1 MKCSKQNFI
10 SRTKIICLTAYV
22 LFFIMIVNLL
32 SAQNRNA
39 MGIIVGGTRPPDMP
53 VIADK
58 PLPTWQPAGNQK
70 PAFEGQTKA
79 PAVITKTKLKAEVI
93 TDRLHHPWSI
103 AFLPD
108 GRMFITEK
116 RGTLRIVS
124 PLGLVSDTLR
134 GLPKVYFRGDG
145 GLLDIVLDPD
155 FAANRTFYIAYVEQ
169 RSNGNGISVASAILS
184 YDEFGVSGVKVI
196 FRVEPDYPNWAHYG
210 SRLLFNKD
218 GTLFVSTGE
227 RTDAGIRVQAQWLS
241 SHLGKLL
248 RINKDG
254 SPAKDNPSFPDS
266 ANARPEVYAYGFRN
280 GQALTF
286 NPETGDLWE
295 MEHGPQGGDEINI
308 IKPGKNYGWPVIAY
322 GTEYSGNLINGG
334 KSAQDGM
341 EQPIY
346 YWNPAIAPSGAT
358 FYTGTLI
365 PEWKG
370 NLFAAALAGQ
380 HLSRLVI
387 KNNKVVGE
395 ERLLPDQHQR
405 MRDVKQAPDGSLWV
419 ITDADNGRLI
429 RIGPK

>member
-1 MKCSKQNFI
+1 MKFLKANCIN
-10 SRTKIICLTAYV
+10 RTSLPLYLGLSLSFLIILEDIA
-22 LFFIMIVNLL
+22 
-32 SAQNRNA
+32 AQNRNA
-39 MGIIVGGTRPPDMP
+39 MGIIVGGSRPPEVP
-53 VIADK
+53 IVAGK
-58 PLPTWQPAGNQK
+58 LLPTWQPIGNQK

-79 PAVITKTKLKAEVI
+79 PAVISKTKIKAEVI

-124 PLGLVSDTLR
+124 PSGLVSDTLR
-134 GLPKVYFRGDG
+134 GLPRVYYRGDG

-155 FAANRTFYIAYVEQ
+155 FASNRTFYIAYSEQ
-169 RSNGNGISVASAILS
+169 RTNGNGISVASAILS
-184 YDEFGVSGVKVI
+184 HDDFWVSGVKVI
-196 FRVEPDYPNWAHYG
+196 FRVEPDYTNWAHYG
-210 SRLLFNKD
+210 ARLLFNKD
-218 GTLFVSTGE
+218 GTLFVCTGE

-254 SPAKDNPSFPDS
+254 SPAKGNPSFPDS

-286 NPETGDLWE
+286 NPESGELWE
-295 MEHGPQGGDEINI
+295 LEHGPQGGDEINI
-308 IKPGKNYGWPVIAY
+308 IKPGKNYGWPVIAF
-322 GTEYSGNLINGG
+322 GTEYSGNLINSG
-334 KSAQDGM
+334 KSVQDGM

-358 FYTGTLI
+358 FYTGSLI

-370 NLFAAALAGQ
+370 NLFTAALAGQ
-380 HLSRLVI
+380 HLSRLII

-395 ERLLPDQHQR
+395 ERLLLDQHQR

-429 RIGPK
+429 RISPK

>member
-1 MKCSKQNFI
+1 
-10 SRTKIICLTAYV
+10 
-22 LFFIMIVNLL
+22 
-32 SAQNRNA
+32 
-39 MGIIVGGTRPPDMP
+39 
-53 VIADK
+53 
-58 PLPTWQPAGNQK
+58 
-70 PAFEGQTKA
+70 
-79 PAVITKTKLKAEVI
+79 
-93 TDRLHHPWSI
+93 
-103 AFLPD
+103 
-108 GRMFITEK
+108 
-116 RGTLRIVS
+116 TLRIVS
-124 PLGLVSDTLR
+124 PSGLVSDTLR
-134 GLPKVYFRGDG
+134 GLPRVYFRGDG

-155 FAANRTFYIAYVEQ
+155 FATNRTFYIAYVEQ
-169 RSNGNGISVASAILS
+169 RTNGNGITVASAILS
-184 YDEFGVSGVKVI
+184 HDEFWISGVKVL
-196 FRVEPDYPNWAHYG
+196 FRVEPDYTNWAHYG
-210 SRLLFNKD
+210 SRLLFDKD
-218 GTLFVSTGE
+218 GTLFISTGE

-254 SPAKDNPSFPDS
+254 SPAKGNPSFPDS
-266 ANARPEVYAYGFRN
+266 VNARPEVYAYGFRN

-295 MEHGPQGGDEINI
+295 LEHGPQGGDEINI
-308 IKPGKNYGWPVIAY
+308 IKPGKNYGWPMIAY

-358 FYTGTLI
+358 FYTGSLI

-380 HLSRLVI
+380 HISRLII

-395 ERLLPDQHQR
+395 ERLLLDQHQR
-405 MRDVKQAPDGSLWV
+405 MRDVKQAPDGALWV

-429 RIGPK
+429 RITPK